1 MSQAPS
7 SVKQG
12 AAQYVYGVVPAR
24 VAVPGRRGIAKKP
37 LHTLADEDIAAIV
50 SEAPDG
56 AEMRAGRE
64 ELTAHAAVL
73 ESALNAFDGFD
84 VLAISFAVPLRF
96 QWFGPDDPMASLKSD
111 SCSEAIKSL
120 APGISGKRA

>member
-1 MSQAPS
+1 MMSQAPA

-24 VAVPGRRGIAKKP
+24 VAVPARRGVAKKP
-37 LHTLADEDIAAIV
+37 LHTLADDDIAAIV

-64 ELTAHAAVL
+64 
-73 ESALNAFDGFD
+73 
-84 VLAISFAVPLRF
+84 
-96 QWFGPDDPMASLKSD
+96 
-111 SCSEAIKSL
+111 
-120 APGISGKRA
+120 